1 MTSSKAGKTGW
12 LAEMI
17 GGSQGGKLVKSAQF
31 SVFLEARSFRGCHIL
46 ARPLPKGGVGFHVR
60 SRLGISTFS
69 RGGVFRCDPLECFHP
84 RFHSPVEPRLAL
96 PFYGWREGRLARPS
110 QAQIGSSV

>member
-17 GGSQGGKLVKSAQF
+17 GGSQGGKLVKSVQF

-69 RGGVFRCDPLECFHP
+69 RVQSSAAIPSNVFI
-84 RFHSPVEPRLAL
+84 PVST
-96 PFYGWREGRLARPS
+96 RP
-110 QAQIGSSV
+110 